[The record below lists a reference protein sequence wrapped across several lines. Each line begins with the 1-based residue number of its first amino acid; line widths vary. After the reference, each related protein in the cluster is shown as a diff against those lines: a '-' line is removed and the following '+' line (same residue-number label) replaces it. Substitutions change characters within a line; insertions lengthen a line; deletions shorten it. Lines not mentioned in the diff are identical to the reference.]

1 MLCQMI
7 TPAVLTKL
15 THSKAEANKNLNILA
30 IHEVKSTRKLNSSTV
45 CKHVHSLPE
54 LAEQCLHI
62 RASRT
67 TKAIYVIHSSI
78 PILFASH

>member
-1 MLCQMI
+1 MI

-15 THSKAEANKNLNILA
+15 THSKADATKNLNILA
-30 IHEVKSTRKLNSSTV
+30 THEVNTESTRKLNPSTV

-67 TKAIYVIHSSI
+67 TKAIIHSSI